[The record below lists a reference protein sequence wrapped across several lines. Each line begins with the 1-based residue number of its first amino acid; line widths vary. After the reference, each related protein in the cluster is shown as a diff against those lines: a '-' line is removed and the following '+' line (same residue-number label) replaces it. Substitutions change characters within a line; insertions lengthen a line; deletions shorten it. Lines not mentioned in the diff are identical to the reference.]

1 MNSEEGPPPPPGG
14 PVAWPSGPPT
24 PQESPLAPGRPAPD
38 EVGGRGGRPDA
49 GQPAPG
55 WMPPPPAW
63 PADGGPGDRGADD
76 GMPDEESRRPPWIAA
91 LVVITVVLASAIWL
105 LTRGPGPAT
114 PVADAP
120 TSTAPDDGPTS
131 AVPAPGDAESD
142 EVELDA
148 ATVDAHREL
157 FLLIDESERAMIEFI
172 LGLPDTELLDDTQR
186 EEVAALGEEAASE
199 LRELRTRIED
209 TDAAGRSSPGVTAV
223 REAYLAHLGD
233 WIDWTA
239 AVGDDPGLVTGDGA
253 QPHDDAIND
262 SAAAFVAAVEDA
274 LGDRSQLPDD
284 LADLVDL
291 VIERGFS
298 TGGGNDL
305 GEI

>member
-1 MNSEEGPPPPPGG
+1 M
-14 PVAWPSGPPT
+14 A
-24 PQESPLAPGRPAPD
+24 AGRPGP
-38 EVGGRGGRPDA
+38 ER
-49 GQPAPG
+49 
-55 WMPPPPAW
+55 MPPPPAW
-63 PADGGPGDRGADD
+63 PDGSGPGDG
-76 GMPDEESRRPPWIAA
+76 GSDEESRRPAWIAA
-91 LVVITVVLASAIWL
+91 LVVIAVVLAGGATWA

-114 PVADAP
+114 PAAEAP
-120 TSTAPDDGPTS
+120 TSTAPDEGPAAT
-131 AVPAPGDAESD
+131 APAPGDAESD

-157 FLLIDESERAMIEFI
+157 FLLIDESERAMIDFI
-172 LGLPDTELLDDTQR
+172 LGVPDTTEPLDDTQR
-186 EEVAALGEEAASE
+186 EEVAALGEDAASQ
-199 LRELRTRIED
+199 LRELRARIED
-209 TDAAGRSSPGVTAV
+209 TDAPGRSSPGVTAV

-239 AVGDDPGLVTGDGA
+239 AVGDDPGLVTGDGSG
-253 QPHDDAIND
+253 PYDEAIND

-298 TGGGNDL
+298 SGGGNEL